1 MVDSLPTHM
10 EGLNLS
16 VCLSKFGSGT
26 WALDEIVLTHIIY
39 IFRPMTQTSKAVK
52 EITVSNEVIGVQFA
66 YLATKTLIPFKF
78 LKDVANE
85 FFTAVAKDLAG
96 RIICS
101 LE

>member
-1 MVDSLPTHM
+1 
-10 EGLNLS
+10 
-16 VCLSKFGSGT
+16 
-26 WALDEIVLTHIIY
+26 
-39 IFRPMTQTSKAVK
+39 TSKAVK
-52 EITVSNEVIGVQFA
+52 ENTVSNEVIGVQFA